1 MTTEPSI
8 ASRRLKAIWND
19 GSTHA
24 VTIEIGRPYPSG
36 NSFRCSVSVTGLQQD
51 YSPPDLAGFDE
62 VQAVTLSLQFVRFL
76 LDWHLEA
83 GGQLFYPDDDTPY
96 TPDDLPQDS

>member
-1 MTTEPSI
+1 MTNQPSF
-8 ASRRLKAIWND
+8 ASRQLKAIWSD

-24 VTIEIGRPYPSG
+24 VTIEIGKPYPSG
-36 NSFRCSVSVTGLQQD
+36 NSFRCPVSVTGLQQD
-51 YSPPDLAGFDE
+51 YSPPDLSGFDE